1 MKFKLN
7 SLNLKRKR
15 NKYLSFVLEIDPK
28 SKKATKN
35 KSGIQK
41 ILIDQMQGIGKQRI
55 NGKVAIEITAYTST
69 KNPPQIEKFV
79 KNLIDIMHKKEL
91 LADKNTESL
100 LPFDDD
106 KLIKFLSAKYVF
118 IDGPSTILVKVW
130 PFSSFISDINFIDS
144 EIGFEENDY
153 ENYAE
158 LVRQYNDYFDQKE
171 HYLKIM
177 SSEAYDCMLKL
188 SLHDLQKSFTQTISL
203 TPRVIT
209 FIYPKRTRFASLFE
223 DTTRQWAEMLIKVP
237 VRLQLP
243 GIPIDDKTDEEYKT
257 SYKASIKTQM
267 EAYLDRYKVLQDL
280 QSPIIVSVFYC
291 PPTKLKSHYKDIDN
305 IMLEYV
311 VPGINQVFLPPI
323 TLFNLDPGRFKTVAP
338 KSLHGSAIGYE
349 IIELPHKFDDSGTGY
364 IALGFKMDTGD
375 TSTMEY
381 VDRTI
386 SRYLSSDH

>member
-7 SLNLKRKR
+7 SLNLKRKKIR
-15 NKYLSFVLEIDPK
+15 YISLVLEIDPK

-35 KSGIQK
+35 KSKIQK
-41 ILIDQMQGIGKQRI
+41 TIIDKMQALGHQKIK
-55 NGKVAIEITAYTST
+55 GKVAIEITAYTST

-91 LADKNTESL
+91 LTDINDEAL

-118 IDGPSTILVKVW
+118 IDGPSTILIKVW
-130 PFSSFISDINFIDS
+130 PFSSFVSDINFIDS
-144 EIGFEENDY
+144 EIGFEENER
-153 ENYAE
+153 ENYTE
-158 LVRQYNDYFDQKE
+158 LVRRYNKFVAEKE
-171 HYLKIM
+171 QYLKVT
-177 SSEAYDCMLKL
+177 SPEAYASMLKL
-188 SLHDLQKSFTQTISL
+188 MLHDLQKSFTNTISL
-203 TPRVIT
+203 TPKVIT
-209 FIYPKRTRFASLFE
+209 FIYPKRTRFASLFKG
-223 DTTRQWAEMLIKVP
+223 TTQQWAEMLIKVP

-243 GIPIDDKTDEEYKT
+243 GIPLDDKSDEEYKIT
-257 SYKASIKTQM
+257 YKASIKTQI
-267 EAYLDRYKVLQDL
+267 EAYLDRYNVLQDL

-291 PPTKLKSHYKDIDN
+291 PPSKMKSHYKDIDN

-323 TLFNLDPGRFKTVAP
+323 TLFNLDPDRFKSVAP
-338 KSLHGSAIGYE
+338 KSLRGSAIGYE
-349 IIELPHKFDDSGTGY
+349 IIELPQKFDATGTGY

-386 SRYLSSDH
+386 SRYLSSDQ